1 MSTVRKMKIS
11 VTIPADLLA
20 GIDRK
25 AAAAGG
31 NRSAVI
37 EQLLRRAAR
46 AEALARLD
54 ESTAAYYDSL
64 TEGERADDERFSRAS
79 ARAAR
84 RLSFDRSPMTS
95 ALPRRRR
102 KG

>member
-1 MSTVRKMKIS
+1 MSAPRKLKIS
-11 VTIPADLLA
+11 VTVAADLLA

-37 EQLLRRAAR
+37 ERLLRRAAR
-46 AEALARLD
+46 DEALARLEED
-54 ESTAAYYDSL
+54 TAAYYDGL
-64 TEGERADDERFSRAS
+64 TEHERADDEAVARAS

-84 RLSFDRSPMTS
+84 RLDFDSSPAMTTRT
-95 ALPRRRR
+95 RRRA
-102 KG
+102 G